1 MNNSEK
7 VVLLAAIASMS
18 VIGQVTQLD
27 SDKANQ
33 PSGPPLDQVIS
44 HFELKNGA
52 LIDGLSEL
60 SRNLEVHLHLGIEEA
75 LRERFDSPRDR
86 SVHFSVHLEKKS
98 VREIL
103 DALCQADTRYSWKA
117 DGLTIE
123 LYPRTRLGDKTDLLN
138 FQIPHIQLGGTT
150 DADQAIAPLL
160 ELFPWEPIGYMQVG
174 LGEYDYDAPW
184 TTTFDDLTVR
194 QFIDRVSE
202 HMGPDTVWLWQG
214 GKDGRLFTFL
224 KGGFYSH

>member
-98 VREIL
+98 VQRYW
-103 DALCQADTRYSWKA
+103 TRSAKP
-117 DGLTIE
+117 T
-123 LYPRTRLGDKTDLLN
+123 P
-138 FQIPHIQLGGTT
+138 GTH
-150 DADQAIAPLL
+150 
-160 ELFPWEPIGYMQVG
+160 G
-174 LGEYDYDAPW
+174 
-184 TTTFDDLTVR
+184 R
-194 QFIDRVSE
+194 Q
-202 HMGPDTVWLWQG
+202 MA
-214 GKDGRLFTFL
+214 
-224 KGGFYSH
+224 